1 MTNSIHPIG
10 DVTLV
15 LRDCEGKI
23 KEKQEFHNLVV
34 TTGCELIASQLSD
47 GLIAKPNYMA
57 IGSGTVEPK
66 KTDKALGSE
75 LHRNQFTVNGN
86 RNGAQVTYK
95 AVFGAGE
102 GTGAVT
108 EVGIFNAE
116 TDGAMLNR
124 ATFAVV
130 NKAPTDSLEITWT
143 VTIQ

>member
-15 LRDCEGKI
+15 LRDVDGNI

-34 TTGCELIASQLSD
+34 TTGCEIIASQLSD

-66 KTDKALGSE
+66 KTDKALGAE

-108 EVGIFNAE
+108 EVGIFNDASAG
-116 TDGAMLNR
+116 TMLIR

>member
-15 LRDCEGKI
+15 LRDVDGNI

-34 TTGCELIASQLSD
+34 TTGCEIIASQLSD

-66 KTDKALGSE
+66 KTDKALGAE
-75 LHRNQFTVNGN
+75 LHRNAFSVGAS
-86 RNGAQVTYK
+86 RVGAQVTYK
-95 AVFGAGE
+95 AIFGAGQ

-108 EVGIFNAE
+108 EVGIFNAASSG
-116 TDGAMLNR
+116 TMLNR

>member
-1 MTNSIHPIG
+1 MTNIIHPIG

-15 LRDCEGKI
+15 LRDCDGKI

-34 TTGCELIASQLSD
+34 TTGCELIASRLSD
-47 GLIAKPNYMA
+47 QTIPAPSHMA
-57 IGSGTVEPK
+57 IGSGTVEP
-66 KTDKALGSE
+66 TKADRTLGSE
-75 LHRNQFTVNGN
+75 LHRNGFSVGAT

-116 TDGAMLNR
+116 TDGTMLNR

-130 NKAPTDSLEITWT
+130 NKAPTDSLEITWNL
-143 VTIQ
+143 TIQ

>member
-15 LRDCEGKI
+15 LRDCDGKI

-34 TTGCELIASQLSD
+34 TTGCELIASRLSD
-47 GLIAKPNYMA
+47 QAIPAPSHMA
-57 IGSGTVEPK
+57 IGSGTVEP
-66 KTDKALGSE
+66 TKADRTLGSE
-75 LHRNQFTVNGN
+75 LHRNGFSVGAS

-95 AVFGAGE
+95 AVFGAGQ

-116 TDGAMLNR
+116 TDGTMLNR

-130 NKAPTDSLEITWT
+130 NKAPTDSLEITWSL
-143 VTIQ
+143 TIQ

>member
-15 LRDCEGKI
+15 LRDVDGNI

-34 TTGCELIASQLSD
+34 TTGCEIIASQLSD

-57 IGSGTVEPK
+57 IGSGTVEPTK
-66 KTDKALGSE
+66 ADRALGSE
-75 LHRNQFTVNGN
+75 LHRNGFSVGAS

-95 AVFGAGE
+95 AVFGAGQ

-108 EVGIFNAE
+108 EVGMFNAASAG
-116 TDGAMLNR
+116 TMLNR

>member
-15 LRDCEGKI
+15 LRDVDGNI

-34 TTGCELIASQLSD
+34 TTGCEIIASQLSD

-108 EVGIFNAE
+108 EVGMFNAE
-116 TDGAMLNR
+116 TAGTMLNR

>member
-47 GLIAKPNYMA
+47 GLISKPSHMA

-66 KTDKALGSE
+66 KSDTKLGTE
-75 LHRNQFTVNGN
+75 LHRNPFISNAT

-95 AVFGAGE
+95 ALFGAGE

-116 TDGAMLNR
+116 TAGTMLNR

-130 NKAPTDSLEITWT
+130 NKAPTDSLESTWVIT
-143 VTIQ
+143 IN

>member
-47 GLIAKPNYMA
+47 GTIAKPNYMA
-57 IGSGTVEPK
+57 IGSGTVTPK
-66 KTDKALGSE
+66 KTDTKLGSE

-95 AVFGAGE
+95 ALFGAGE

-108 EVGIFNAE
+108 EVGIFNDASAG
-116 TDGAMLNR
+116 TMLNR

-130 NKAPTDSLEITWT
+130 NKAPTDSLEITW
-143 VTIQ
+143 VITIN

>member
-47 GLIAKPNYMA
+47 GTISKPSHMA
-57 IGSGTVEPK
+57 IGSGTVTPK
-66 KTDKALGSE
+66 KTDTKLGSE

-95 AVFGAGE
+95 ALFGAGE

-108 EVGIFNAE
+108 EVGIFNAASAG
-116 TDGAMLNR
+116 TMLNR

-130 NKAPTDSLEITWT
+130 NKAPTDSLEITWNL
-143 VTIQ
+143 TIQ

>member
-34 TTGCELIASQLSD
+34 STGCELIASRLSD
-47 GLIAKPNYMA
+47 QTIDAPSHMA
-57 IGSGTVEPK
+57 IGSGTAEPQK
-66 KTDKALGSE
+66 SDTALGAE
-75 LHRNQFTVNGN
+75 LHRNAFSVGAS
-86 RNGAQVTYK
+86 RVGAQVKYK
-95 AVFGAGE
+95 ATFGAGE

-108 EVGIFNAE
+108 EVGIFNAD
-116 TDGAMLNR
+116 TAGTMLNR

-130 NKAPTDSLEITWT
+130 NKAPTDSLEITW
-143 VTIQ
+143 VLTIN

>member
-15 LRDCEGKI
+15 LRDVNGNI

-34 TTGCELIASQLSD
+34 TTGCEIIASQLSD

-143 VTIQ
+143 ITIQ

>member
-34 TTGCELIASQLSD
+34 TTGCEIIASQLSD

-57 IGSGTVEPK
+57 IGSGTAEPTK
-66 KTDKALGSE
+66 SDTTLGSE
-75 LHRNQFTVNGN
+75 LHRNPFISNAT

-95 AVFGAGE
+95 ALFGAGE

-108 EVGIFNAE
+108 EVGIFNDASAG
-116 TDGAMLNR
+116 TMLNR

-130 NKAPTDSLEITWT
+130 NKAPTDSLEISWT

>member
-15 LRDCEGKI
+15 LRDCDGKI

-34 TTGCELIASQLSD
+34 TTGCELIASRLSD
-47 GLIAKPNYMA
+47 QTIPAPSHMA
-57 IGSGTVEPK
+57 IGSGTVEP
-66 KTDKALGSE
+66 TKADRTLGSE
-75 LHRNQFTVNGN
+75 LHRNGFSVGAT

-116 TDGAMLNR
+116 TDGTMLNR

-130 NKAPTDSLEITWT
+130 NKAPTDSLEITWNL
-143 VTIQ
+143 TIQ

>member
-1 MTNSIHPIG
+1 MTNSINPIG

-15 LRDCEGKI
+15 LRDVDGNI

-34 TTGCELIASQLSD
+34 TTGCEIIASQLSD

-66 KTDKALGSE
+66 KTDKALGAE

-116 TDGAMLNR
+116 TDGTMLNR

-130 NKAPTDSLEITWT
+130 NKAPTDSLEITWNL
-143 VTIQ
+143 TIQ

>member
-15 LRDCEGKI
+15 LRDVDGNI

-34 TTGCELIASQLSD
+34 TTGCEIIASQLSD
-47 GLIAKPNYMA
+47 GLIAKPNYLA
-57 IGSGTVEPK
+57 LGSGTVEPK
-66 KTDKALGSE
+66 KTDKALGAE

-108 EVGIFNAE
+108 EVGMFNAASAG
-116 TDGAMLNR
+116 TMLNR

-130 NKAPTDSLEITWT
+130 NKAPTDSLEITW
-143 VTIQ
+143 VITIN

>member
-47 GLIAKPNYMA
+47 GTIAKPNYMA
-57 IGSGTVEPK
+57 IGSGTVAPK
-66 KTDKALGSE
+66 KSDTKLGSE

-95 AVFGAGE
+95 ALFGAGE

-108 EVGIFNAE
+108 EVGIFNASSAG
-116 TDGAMLNR
+116 TMLNR

-130 NKAPTDSLEITWT
+130 NKAPTDSLEITW
-143 VTIQ
+143 VITIN